1 MQGGFSVRRKSVFAL
16 AAVLTVAAGLWLYR
30 KFAAPPVIRVYT
42 TIPEKD
48 AAVLFQRFTDYT
60 GLRVSFSR
68 LSSDEM
74 LRRVIAEKVCPQA
87 DLIIGGPAD
96 IYDAAKREGALA
108 RYVPEAAKAM
118 PVGYRDPDNRW
129 FGIGVTPLC
138 FLVNRNFIEKNGLRM
153 PDSWQDLLDPA
164 YRGALQMVDPRAS
177 ATASEQIYSLVRI
190 YGERE
195 AFEYQK
201 KLAENVRAYA
211 KNGVGGAMPVALGQ
225 AAAGVFY
232 YVDAMSL
239 KLEGYPVEIVFPKE
253 GVTYAVDGC
262 ALLDGAASPEEAK
275 YLLQWLASQDFARS
289 RMEQKPCYL
298 PARPEL
304 RELNKLLDLNS
315 IRLLQCSV
323 PWKSQNRLRLI
334 DRWTSE
340 VARSDQLKDS
350 QDTVRSASVLQ
361 K

>member
-1 MQGGFSVRRKSVFAL
+1 MRRKSAFAF
-16 AAVLTVAAGLWLYR
+16 AAVLAVVAGLWLYR
-30 KFAAPPVIRVYT
+30 KFAAPPLIRVYT

-60 GLRVSFSR
+60 GLRVGFSR
-68 LSSDEM
+68 LSSGEM

-164 YRGALQMVDPRAS
+164 YCGALQMADPRAS
-177 ATASEQIYSLVRI
+177 ATAAEQLYSLVRV

-201 KLAENVRAYA
+201 KLAANVRTYA
-211 KNGVGGAMPVALGQ
+211 RNGVGGAMPVAMGQ

-239 KLEGYPVEIVFPKE
+239 KLEGFLMADE
-253 GVTYAVDGC
+253 G
-262 ALLDGAASPEEAK
+262 P
-275 YLLQWLASQDFARS
+275 
-289 RMEQKPCYL
+289 
-298 PARPEL
+298 
-304 RELNKLLDLNS
+304 
-315 IRLLQCSV
+315 
-323 PWKSQNRLRLI
+323 
-334 DRWTSE
+334 
-340 VARSDQLKDS
+340 
-350 QDTVRSASVLQ
+350 
-361 K
+361 